1 MQPLKSRNSG
11 TLSAN
16 GHLAKLVLVLAVTFV
31 LLPAPPVGAQPA
43 DAPPTVAADASLE
56 SLFTDFLHYARLGRF
71 TMADAFAKALLEHAD
86 LDPVKLLEL
95 SQSERK
101 SVATL
106 QIIVENSTI
115 GERAAR
121 VLELIQEGEF
131 QRRQN
136 PELIRANVEKLG
148 GNPQQ
153 EYYALRHLAD
163 SGEYAVPF
171 MLDVLL
177 DPARADLKPRVVR
190 ALPKIGK
197 AAVNPLV
204 MALALDDHEEDAR
217 LHVIHALG
225 EIGYPHAIPYLRALA
240 EDTDRPEETRQAAR
254 DAIVRIDSIRGRT
267 FEGTSSA
274 LFQQL
279 AERYYNEVD
288 SVRSDPRLA
297 KANVWYWDASE
308 APGMVRATVVPER
321 LFGPIMAMRCS
332 EEALLLQQDRRD
344 SIALWLASNIRR
356 ESRLGLDVESGN
368 PDEMPV
374 EVDPTRP
381 DAFPRALYF
390 SQAAGPRYA
399 HMVLDRAVRDGDAA
413 VALGAIE
420 ALRIT
425 AGESSLVGMEDHKQP
440 LVRALQFPNLIVRTR
455 AGLALGAALPKSPF
469 AGAEHVVP
477 ILANALTQTGKT
489 QVLVVDAD
497 TGNLNRVM
505 EALRSKGHVV
515 IGETGFY
522 RGMNRARVEFQ
533 SVSAIM
539 ISSDIADPD
548 LPTAIRA
555 LRGEFRFS
563 QTPVLILDKPEQGLM
578 GEELASLDRG
588 VDHLDA
594 AADGDAIE
602 ARRTSLAQ
610 RSGQGRLDPTLAL
623 SMALQS
629 AQTLREIAED
639 GRTMFDFAEAEPHLI
654 AALSAPDEA
663 LQTAAASV
671 LALARTETAQR
682 SIAYVAFDSANTRT
696 LRVAAFGS
704 LAESAKNNGN
714 LLEDGQIAE
723 LVGIARDDSDLV
735 IRTAAS
741 EAIGAVN
748 LESNR
753 ASDIIRKYHEG

>member
-1 MQPLKSRNSG
+1 
-11 TLSAN
+11 
-16 GHLAKLVLVLAVTFV
+16 VLVLTFAVLIP
-31 LLPAPPVGAQPA
+31 LLLAGPTAAQAPSDP
-43 DAPPTVAADASLE
+43 PPTVAADASLE

-71 TMADAFAKALLEHAD
+71 TMADAFAKALLEHPD
-86 LDPVKLLEL
+86 LDPVKLLDL
-95 SQSERK
+95 SLADKK

-136 PELIRANVEKLG
+136 PELIRANVQKLG
-148 GNPQQ
+148 GDPQQ

-163 SGEYAVPF
+163 SGEYAIPF

-225 EIGYPHAIPYLRALA
+225 EIGYPHAIPYLRELA
-240 EDTDRPEETRQAAR
+240 EDTDRPEQTRKAAR
-254 DAIVRIDSIRGRT
+254 DAIVRINAIRGRS
-267 FEGTSSA
+267 FEGTPA
-274 LFQQL
+274 GLFHEL
-279 AERYYNEVD
+279 AEQYYNEVD
-288 SVRSDPRLA
+288 SVRSDPRLT
-297 KANVWYWDASE
+297 KANVWYWDATD
-308 APGMVRATVVPER
+308 APGRVRATAVPER
-321 LFGPIMAMRCS
+321 LFGPIMAMRAG
-332 EEALLLQQDRRD
+332 EEALLLEPDRRD

-356 ESRLGLDVESGN
+356 ESRLGLDVESGH
-368 PDEMPV
+368 PDEMPD

-381 DAFPRALYF
+381 EAFPRALYF
-390 SQAAGPRYA
+390 TQAAGPRYA

-440 LVRALQFPNLIVRTR
+440 LVRALQFPNLVVRTR
-455 AGLALGAALPKSPF
+455 AALALGAALPKSPF

-477 ILANALTQTGKT
+477 ILANALTQTGR
-489 QVLVVDAD
+489 QQMLVVDAD
-497 TGNLNRVM
+497 PGNLNRVM
-505 EALRSKGHVV
+505 EALRSKNHEV

-533 SVSAIM
+533 TVSAIV

-548 LPTAIRA
+548 LPTAIRE

-578 GEELASLDRG
+578 GEELASLDRAA
-588 VDHLDA
+588 DHLDA
-594 AADGDAIE
+594 AADGDAID
-602 ARRTSLAQ
+602 ARRTAVAG
-610 RSGQGRLDPTLAL
+610 RTGQGRLDPALAL

-629 AQTLREIAED
+629 AETLRGIAED
-639 GRTMFDFAEAEPHLI
+639 GRTVFDFGQAEAHLI
-654 AALSAPDEA
+654 AALSSPDEP
-663 LQTAAASV
+663 LQIASASV
-671 LALARTETAQR
+671 LALARTESAQR
-682 SIAYVAFDSANTRT
+682 SIAHVAFDSANTRT
-696 LRVAAFGS
+696 LRVSAFGS

-714 LLEDGQIAE
+714 LLEDGHIAD
-723 LVGIARDDSDLV
+723 LVSIARDDADLV

-748 LESNR
+748 LKSNR
-753 ASDIIRKYHEG
+753 ASEIIREYHAG